1 MSRRVRP
8 RQPRAGWR
16 RRRWHGTPG
25 RRTGYRSP
33 ARAASAST
41 AQNRAWSGRLQG
53 CTRSRAVRRVARA
66 RGAPGGTYVAAR
78 VPQGSCANGQNAGP
92 TLVGTSGT
100 TPGLAPSLDG
110 NIWILR
116 GIFWPGAL
124 GSSLADHETNERG
137 ASRQTL
143 RTKGGW
149 RPTVTA
155 VRTTTPQ
162 QPRRNGRKMKRL
174 FAAIMSV
181 AVLGALA
188 PTVDAQSACPSEVQ
202 QAKEMFAKVAKG
214 PEVQAPRTLAG
225 ARQDTQVQPPRGKED
240 VQAPGGKQDV
250 QAPRGKED
258 VQAPR
263 GKEDVQA
270 PRGKEDV
277 QAPRGKQDVQ
287 APRGKED
294 VQAPRGKEDVQAP
307 RGKQDVQAPRGKEEV
322 QAPRGKQDVQAP

>member
-16 RRRWHGTPG
+16 RRRWQGTPG
-25 RRTGYRSP
+25 RRPGYRSP

-41 AQNRAWSGRLQG
+41 DQNRAWSGRSQR

-66 RGAPGGTYVAAR
+66 RGAPRGTYVAAR
-78 VPQGSCANGQNAGP
+78 VPQGSCPDGQNAGP
-92 TLVGTSGT
+92 TLGGTSGT

-110 NIWILR
+110 NILILR

-124 GSSLADHETNERG
+124 GSSLAHRETNERG

-143 RTKGGW
+143 RKKGGW

-225 ARQDTQVQPPRGKED
+225 ARQDTQVQAPRGKED
-240 VQAPGGKQDV
+240 VQAPRSLAGARSQVEVQALHGKEDV
-250 QAPRGKED
+250 QAPRGKQD

-307 RGKQDVQAPRGKEEV
+307 RGKEDDQAPRG
-322 QAPRGKQDVQAP
+322 